1 MLTIIFCRFLV
12 VRIGTA
18 ISLEMETVGVYRH
31 EAKVIRAERDYQ
43 ISLIRVERN
52 GESMTQKNKYIPH
65 SAKAFF
71 RKKFSNVLIL
81 FFVDRE
87 CVASGSVMWRR
98 Q

>member
-31 EAKVIRAERDYQ
+31 EAKVIRAKRDYQ

-52 GESMTQKNKYIPH
+52 GESMTQKNKYIPQRK
-65 SAKAFF
+65 SIFQ
-71 RKKFSNVLIL
+71 KKFFKCADSL
-81 FFVDRE
+81 FCRQR
-87 CVASGSVMWRR
+87 MRR
-98 Q
+98 